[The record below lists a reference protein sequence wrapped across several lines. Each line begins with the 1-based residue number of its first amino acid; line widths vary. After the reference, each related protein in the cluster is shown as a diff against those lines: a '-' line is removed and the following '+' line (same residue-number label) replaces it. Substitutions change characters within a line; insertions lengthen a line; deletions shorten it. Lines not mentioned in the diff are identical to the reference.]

1 MVYFLWFRVQGLGY
15 RAWGLVS
22 GLVCGFSDVLLVLGL
37 GVLGSKGSRLLAADL
52 ALVSIV
58 I

>member
-1 MVYFLWFRVQGLGY
+1 M
-15 RAWGLVS
+15 S